1 MNPHRARGPVDE
13 FDESTS
19 RHPSQFPPASD
30 GKNPFVLI
38 VGAGIGGLF
47 LAILLERAGI
57 PYQVFERA
65 PEVKALGSV
74 LGINANIL
82 PVFEQLGFYEEFQK
96 IALPLASIDLR
107 YGNNNP
113 IAKVD
118 IDYHDLI
125 GYNYMMFARPRLY
138 DFFLSKIPAERIH
151 FGKKVMSILQ
161 NRDGAMI
168 RCSDGTTYHG
178 DILVGADGAYS
189 AVRQSLFK
197 QLQEKSL
204 LPQVDT
210 KELNKGYTCLVGTT
224 NSLSPEKY
232 PIVAKSIGEQ
242 FQYVVQGTPYTWS
255 LFNVPENRL
264 CYVVVQQYASKEEA
278 EEETFRNSEWGPEK
292 SGSMIEKVKDFLLPF
307 GSGTLGDL
315 IDETPRDKISRVFL
329 ENKLFE
335 TWTHGRTVLI
345 GDAVHKLLPSGA
357 QGAVCAMQD
366 AVILANC
373 LYDLKSLKHESIE
386 EALQDYKQQ
395 RYSQVKV
402 QDSDSN
408 VNATLFFGQTM
419 IEKCI
424 RHIVFNWLP
433 KSLMSKT
440 VIKDASYRPQVAFL
454 PLAPIRG
461 SGPVLP
467 QKPSWRYEKEQ
478 KLKREE
484 EDDQKRARASEQ
496 DASIGSLPT
505 PL

>member
-1 MNPHRARGPVDE
+1 MNPHRTRKPLDE
-13 FDESTS
+13 FDETPS
-19 RHPSQFPPASD
+19 RYPSQFPPTSD
-30 GKNPFVLI
+30 GKNPHVLI

-47 LAILLERAGI
+47 LAILLDRAGI

-82 PVFEQLGFYEEFQK
+82 PVFEQLGFYEEFEK
-96 IALPLASIDLR
+96 ISIPLLSLDLR
-107 YGNNNP
+107 YGNNKP
-113 IAKVD
+113 IARLAVD
-118 IDYHDLI
+118 CRDLI
-125 GYNYMMFARPRLY
+125 GYNYMMFARSKLY
-138 DFFLSKIPAERIH
+138 DFFLSKVPAERIH
-151 FGKKVMSILQ
+151 FSKKVMSFLQ

-197 QLQEKSL
+197 QLQNKSL

-232 PIVAKSIGEQ
+232 PIVARSIGEQ
-242 FQYVVQGTPYTWS
+242 YQYIVQGTPYTWS
-255 LFNVPENRL
+255 LFNIRENRL

-292 SGSMIEKVKDFLLPF
+292 SGSMIEKVRHFLLPF

-315 IDETPRDKISRVFL
+315 IDATPRDKISRVRL
-329 ENKLFE
+329 EDKVFE

-386 EALQDYKQQ
+386 EALQDYKAQ
-395 RYSQVKV
+395 RHPQVKI
-402 QDSDSN
+402 QNNDSN

-419 IEKCI
+419 MEKCI
-424 RHIVFNWLP
+424 RHIVFHWLP
-433 KSLMSKT
+433 KSLMNRT
-440 VIKDASYRPQVAFL
+440 VIKDASYRPQVTFL
-454 PLAPIRG
+454 PLAPVRG

-467 QKPSWRYEKEQ
+467 QKPSRRYEEEQ
-478 KLKREE
+478 RLKREE
-484 EDDQKRARASEQ
+484 DQKGARAREQ
-496 DASIGSLPT
+496 EETAGSQPI
-505 PL
+505 PV

>member
-1 MNPHRARGPVDE
+1 MNPHRIRKPVDE
-13 FDESTS
+13 FDETPS
-19 RHPSQFPPASD
+19 RYPSQFPPSSD

-65 PEVKALGSV
+65 TEVKALGSV

-82 PVFEQLGFYEEFQK
+82 PVFDQLGLYEEFEK
-96 IALPLASIDLR
+96 IALPLQSVDLR
-107 YGNNNP
+107 YGDNSP
-113 IAKVD
+113 IAKLDVD
-118 IDYHDLI
+118 YKSLL
-125 GYNYMMFARPRLY
+125 GYNYMMFARPKMY
-138 DFFLSKIPAERIH
+138 DFFLSKVPAERIH

-197 QLQEKSL
+197 QLQEKSM
-204 LPQVDT
+204 LPTGDT

-232 PIVAKSIGEQ
+232 PIVTKSISEQ
-242 FQYVVQGTPYTWS
+242 YQFVVQGTSYTWS

-264 CYVVVQQYASKEEA
+264 CYVVVQQYASSEEV
-278 EEETFRNSEWGPEK
+278 EEDTFRNCEWGPER
-292 SGSMIEKVKDFLLPF
+292 SGSLIEKVKDFLLPF

-315 IDETPRDKISRVFL
+315 IDETPRDRISRVFL

-395 RYSQVKV
+395 RYPHVKF
-402 QDSDSN
+402 QEDNSN
-408 VNATLFFGQTM
+408 SNATLFFGQTM
-419 IEKCI
+419 TEKCI
-424 RHIVFNWLP
+424 RYIVFNLLP
-433 KSLMSKT
+433 KSLMTKAVVRVS
-440 VIKDASYRPQVAFL
+440 SYRPQATFL
-454 PLAPIRG
+454 PLAPNRG

-478 KLKREE
+478 KLKREA
-484 EDDQKRARASEQ
+484 QKRASAEEQ
-496 DASIGSLPT
+496 DASIGSLPIS
-505 PL
+505 L